1 MVTGNAWRDEEVQHT
16 LRMLELMKRTDVPV
30 VPGAVFPLGRIH
42 VEQYA
47 YLATRLDS
55 MKEGN
60 GTVLGNTCLISST
73 SSILR
78 DWPQ

>member
-1 MVTGNAWRDEEVQHT
+1 
-16 LRMLELMKRTDVPV
+16 MLELMKRTDVPV
-30 VPGAVFPLGRIH
+30 VPGAVFPLVRIH

-60 GTVLGNTCLISST
+60 GTVLENTCLISST

-78 DWPQ
+78 DWPQENPRDQNTRATT